1 MPFLLHSNLLADA
14 SIYDAVGGI
23 WVALQ
28 QKMCAMP
35 WIEPVMLEIL
45 NFLKV
50 VRGVKAFFT
59 TILRVSTH
67 PPFLVE
73 HPQPWQ
79 ADDQLYKTTCLPFEW
94 FLVRW
99 VILMI
104 EEDEMIIMIM
114 RTDDDDDNDASYTSI
129 HFFSNTPFSAAC
141 LTERQVPR
149 PLTKKSK
156 SQKGEVHTGNPKLG
170 WLWARQAT
178 WSC

>member
-14 SIYDAVGGI
+14 SIYDGVGGI

-129 HFFSNTPFSAAC
+129 HFF
-141 LTERQVPR
+141 
-149 PLTKKSK
+149 
-156 SQKGEVHTGNPKLG
+156 
-170 WLWARQAT
+170 
-178 WSC
+178 